1 MAFKESEATEKFVL
15 LINNMFD
22 ILNSRNEKNVWL
34 VWIQKNH
41 DYGDEENKK
50 TTKKMVKTERDGSI
64 QDLINAINSDMK
76 HFLINSYNISHQYK

>member
-22 ILNSRNEKNVWL
+22 ILNSRNEKIVWL